1 MKVILLQDVKKQGKK
16 DDIINV
22 SDGYAHN
29 FLIKNGL
36 AVAYTETSKNVL
48 DKQIQKRND
57 DEEKLVASL
66 NEIKKKLEDKNIE
79 FKVKT
84 GKEDQVFGTISTK
97 QISDKLK
104 ELGFDIEK
112 KKISCGTNLDVL
124 GTHKVDINLHK
135 RVKFQINVVLKK

>member
-36 AVAYTETSKNVL
+36 AVPYTETSKNVL

-57 DEEKLVASL
+57 DEEKLIKRYEAMRAKDL
-66 NEIKKKLEDKNIE
+66 GTELHEIAATLIKHRLKLKD
-79 FKVKT
+79 
-84 GKEDQVFGTISTK
+84 DQTTLGLYVNDAIDFRMRAEQRLCYSDVCFGTADAICFRDKST
-97 QISDKLK
+97 IMIFL
-104 ELGFDIEK
+104 L
-112 KKISCGTNLDVL
+112 N
-124 GTHKVDINLHK
+124 
-135 RVKFQINVVLKK
+135 

>member
-29 FLIKNGL
+29 FLIKNNL
-36 AVAYTETSKNVL
+36 AVPYTETSKSVL
-48 DKQIQKRND
+48 DKQIKKRND
-57 DEEKLVASL
+57 EEDVLVEKLTEVKSKL
-66 NEIKKKLEDKNIE
+66 DNKIIK

-97 QISDKLK
+97 QISDELK
-104 ELGFDIEK
+104 KLGFSIDKKNIKPDASIDTLGIHNVLIE
-112 KKISCGTNLDVL
+112 
-124 GTHKVDINLHK
+124 LHK
-135 RVKFQINVVLKK
+135 KVKFYIQVKLEK

>member
-29 FLIKNGL
+29 YLIKNNL
-36 AVAYTETSKNVL
+36 AVPYTQTSKSVL
-48 DKQIQKRND
+48 DKQIKKRND
-57 DEEKLVASL
+57 EEDALVEKLTEVKS
-66 NEIKKKLEDKNIE
+66 KLEDKIIK

-97 QISDKLK
+97 QISDELK
-104 ELGFDIEK
+104 KLGFSIDKKNIKPDSSIDTLGIHNVLIE
-112 KKISCGTNLDVL
+112 
-124 GTHKVDINLHK
+124 LHK
-135 RVKFQINVVLKK
+135 KVKFNIQVKLEK

>member
-22 SDGYAHN
+22 SDGYARN
-29 FLIKNGL
+29 YLIKNGL

-57 DEEKLVASL
+57 DEEKLVESL
-66 NEIKKKLEDKNIE
+66 NDIKRKLENRELK

-84 GKEDQVFGTISTK
+84 GKEDQVFGTVSTK
-97 QISDKLK
+97 QISDELK
-104 ELGFDIEK
+104 KLGFDIDK
-112 KKISCGTNLDVL
+112 KKIKTTTNLDTL
-124 GTHKVDINLHK
+124 GTHNVEIDLHK
-135 RVKFQINVVLKK
+135 RVRFEIRVVLTK

>member
-29 FLIKNGL
+29 FLIKNNL
-36 AVAYTETSKNVL
+36 AVPYTETSKSVL
-48 DKQIQKRND
+48 DKQIKKRND
-57 DEEKLVASL
+57 EEDALVEKLTEVKSKL
-66 NEIKKKLEDKNIE
+66 DNKIIK

-97 QISDKLK
+97 QISDELK
-104 ELGFDIEK
+104 KLGFSIDKKNIKPDTSIDTLGIHNVLIE
-112 KKISCGTNLDVL
+112 
-124 GTHKVDINLHK
+124 LHK
-135 RVKFQINVVLKK
+135 KVKFYIQVKLEK